1 MQENNNHSI
10 QIEQRKKISIS
21 AVESVVSFS
30 EVKIVLA
37 LVGGERLTVI
47 GTDLK
52 IIGFSKT
59 NGSFSAEGTVV
70 SVAYGGKSFVAK
82 LFK

>member
-1 MQENNNHSI
+1 MQENKHTVI
-10 QIEQRKKISIS
+10 IEQRKNIQVSGVDSVS
-21 AVESVVSFS
+21 AFS

-52 IIGFSKT
+52 ILGFSKT

>member
-10 QIEQRKKISIS
+10 QIEQRKNISVS
-21 AVESVVSFS
+21 AVESVVAFS
-30 EVKIVLA
+30 EVKIVLS
-37 LVGGERLTVI
+37 LQGGERLTII

-52 IIGFSKT
+52 ILGFSKS

-70 SVAYGGKSFVAK
+70 SVMYGGKSFVSK